1 LLADD
6 AMKHAL
12 TTSSNVLK
20 SSTGLYKAHSLDAR
34 LKYTSKSIQ
43 LYKSTFINMAQ
54 SFRQIIGVPPSTA
67 SPSDSAL
74 IIIDAQKEYASG
86 SLKVTNAEASGKVIA
101 SLLEKYRAA
110 NGKFVHILH
119 KTPEGAPIF
128 TPDTPLAD
136 EFDVLKAKDG
146 EKVIWK
152 GHPGAFAE
160 TDLDKVLKGWGIKKV
175 VLTGYMAHVCVSTTA
190 RQASQRGYDVLVVE
204 DGIGDRD
211 IPGLKG
217 EEVTKAVLAEL
228 ADAFATVVKGDEI
241 K

>member
-1 LLADD
+1 
-6 AMKHAL
+6 
-12 TTSSNVLK
+12 
-20 SSTGLYKAHSLDAR
+20 
-34 LKYTSKSIQ
+34 
-43 LYKSTFINMAQ
+43 MAQ

-86 SLKVTNAEASGKVIA
+86 ALTVTNPEASGKVIA
-101 SLLEKYRAA
+101 SLLEKYRVA

-119 KTPEGAPIF
+119 KTPEDAPIF
-128 TPDTPLAD
+128 TPDTPLAE
-136 EFDVLKAKDG
+136 EFDALKAKDG

-152 GHPGAFAE
+152 VHPGAFAE
-160 TDLDKVLKGWGIKKV
+160 TNLDEVLKGWGVKKV
-175 VLTGYMAHVCVSTTA
+175 VLTGYMAHICVSTTT
-190 RQASQRGYDVLVVE
+190 RQASQLGYDVLVVE

-228 ADAFATVVKGDEI
+228 ADGFATIVKGEEI
-241 K
+241 R